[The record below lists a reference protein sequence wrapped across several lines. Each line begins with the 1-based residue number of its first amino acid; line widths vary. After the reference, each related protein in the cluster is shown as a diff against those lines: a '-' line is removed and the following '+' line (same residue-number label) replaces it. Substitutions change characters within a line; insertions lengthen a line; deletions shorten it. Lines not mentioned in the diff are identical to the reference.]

1 MLLVGSASRVLN
13 VLGFVPGH
21 NVGPSDVI
29 EAGEEGEG
37 GKDDG
42 GDEELPLVEDLD
54 NGWLLKLPTSVRAL
68 HSI

>member
-1 MLLVGSASRVLN
+1 MLAIGNATWELDVLC
-13 VLGFVPGH
+13 FVPGH

-42 GDEELPLVEDLD
+42 GDEELPLVEDLED
-54 NGWLLKLPTSVRAL
+54 RWLLQWCVSVRAL
-68 HSI
+68 RSK

>member
-1 MLLVGSASRVLN
+1 MCNTSRVLN

-21 NVGPSDVI
+21 NVGPSNVI

-54 NGWLLKLPTSVRAL
+54 NRWLLKLPMSVRIL
-68 HSI
+68 RSI